1 MKRLQDAYLHNLT
14 HHKMYKQLMVG
25 GLKVRVLNME
35 VLQVNILALY
45 SATNTTCCV
54 FIEQMMKHTCGYEYK
69 SNL

>member
-1 MKRLQDAYLHNLT
+1 
-14 HHKMYKQLMVG
+14 MVG